1 MIKHT
6 HVAFC
11 LLLALTTR
19 SYAIEA
25 DDPASCRHLIDE
37 LPASDN
43 QSHEQSVH
51 AIELLVWNVQKF
63 ENPSALKWLKETHS
77 HIILTQESIASVQQK
92 FAGELKATN
101 TFAPGYRTFN
111 NETSG
116 VGIVT
121 TLETLMSCAWQH
133 KEPWLLTPKATLVSA
148 LRTADQVMIAVNLHA
163 VNFSVGTQEL
173 QDQLDAISKVI
184 AQYNGPIL
192 VAGDFNTWSQARTEV
207 LERFIQQHDLTAAKF
222 EPDHRV
228 RPFSYPLDHILT
240 KNLKV
245 VAAQSEHSELSDHA
259 PLIMTINAT
268 SVATPKLTY
277 KHKTKIERY
286 LAER

>member
-1 MIKHT
+1 MRRLYL
-6 HVAFC
+6 VLG
-11 LLLALTTR
+11 LLMAIAAK
-19 SYAIEA
+19 SHAIEA
-25 DDPASCRHLIDE
+25 DNPAKCRHLIDQ
-37 LPASDN
+37 LPAFDVK
-43 QSHEQSVH
+43 SHTLSGET
-51 AIELLVWNVQKF
+51 IDLLVWNVQKF
-63 ENPSALKWLKETHS
+63 ENPLALEWLQETPS
-77 HIILTQESIASVQQK
+77 QIILTQESIASVQQE
-92 FAGELKATN
+92 FARTLDATQA
-101 TFAPGYRTFN
+101 FSPGYRTFN

-207 LERFIQQHDLTAAKF
+207 LERFIDEHELSAANF

-268 SVATPKLTY
+268 SVGTPKLTY
-277 KHKTKIERY
+277 KHKTKIERS